1 MYVPRILHGYRPGT
15 SPIRTQASTSSMI
28 TGTLLPIPY
37 GEFLSPYIDP
47 SSEPAFADLR
57 ILGARIRCPLPTGL
71 APRVRVSRPTA
82 DPTTTKSNPPPPKA
96 QGRRAEAVSVSSTPA
111 KRIVAWCFE
120 CRGSVA
126 DRTRIR
132 PGRSGQTA
140 IHRYHARI
148 DRN

>member
-15 SPIRTQASTSSMI
+15 APIRTQASTSAMI
-28 TGTLLPIPY
+28 TGTILPIPY

-82 DPTTTKSNPPPPKA
+82 DSTTTKYDA
-96 QGRRAEAVSVSSTPA
+96 QSGLFVIHSCDDLGRTGLTFAR
-111 KRIVAWCFE
+111 F
-120 CRGSVA
+120 
-126 DRTRIR
+126 DRVM
-132 PGRSGQTA
+132 G
-140 IHRYHARI
+140 Y
-148 DRN
+148 